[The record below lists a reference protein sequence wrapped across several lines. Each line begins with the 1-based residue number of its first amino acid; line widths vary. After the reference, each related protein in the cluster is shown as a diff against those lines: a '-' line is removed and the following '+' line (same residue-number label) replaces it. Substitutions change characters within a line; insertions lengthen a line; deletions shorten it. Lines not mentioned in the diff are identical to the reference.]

1 MQVLPRRVS
10 ETSPTSDPHGGAVSG
25 DRIGHA
31 GPWLLAS
38 LLSEEDRRY
47 WPIGSFVIGLLG
59 VATFAICASALAG
72 VYFAWVTIPTLR
84 TQEDVVARCARTLA
98 YLPLAGA
105 YVAVLFALHL
115 IGSCRLPLTIRLSL
129 VYAVLFISLAA
140 ILGNFEQP
148 VDSLYVLCAAPFCL
162 GGFVQRRYG
171 RWKASSWCERSRPS
185 ERVSIASLLDV
196 TAAIAL
202 TFWMLSVGGHRYS
215 AAAYLCFVPS
225 ALLAAVVGMHVWAR
239 LTAISTDSSDV
250 ASGFAFWMA
259 GNISLGCIIWLTLA
273 LVVARPPQGLMGL
286 VGAALVVVV
295 AHLWTEIPVRW
306 LRACGWTLVRN

>member
-10 ETSPTSDPHGGAVSG
+10 ETSSTSDPHRGAVAG
-25 DRIGHA
+25 DCFGDA
-31 GPWLLAS
+31 NPWLLES
-38 LLSEEDRRY
+38 LLSHEDRRY
-47 WPIGSFVIGLLG
+47 WRLGSFVIGLLG
-59 VATFAICASALAG
+59 VATFAICTSALAG
-72 VYFAWVTIPTLR
+72 VYFAWVTDPALR
-84 TQEDVVARCARTLA
+84 SNQDLFAHWARTLA

-105 YVAVLFALHL
+105 YVTVLFSLHV
-115 IGSCRLPLTIRLSL
+115 IGSCRLPLTVRLSL

-140 ILGNFEQP
+140 ILGNFQQP
-148 VDSLYVLCAAPFCL
+148 VDSLYVLCAAPFCM
-162 GGFVQRRYG
+162 GGFLQRRYG
-171 RWKASSWCERSRPS
+171 RWKASSWCEPTGSN
-185 ERVSIASLLDV
+185 ERLSIASLLDV

-202 TFWMLSVGGHRYS
+202 TFWMLSLGGHLYS
-215 AAAYLCFVPS
+215 AAAYICFVPA

-259 GNISLGCIIWLTLA
+259 GNISLGCIIWLTMG

-286 VGAALVVVV
+286 VGAALVVLV

-306 LRACGWTLVRN
+306 LRACGWTLVRG